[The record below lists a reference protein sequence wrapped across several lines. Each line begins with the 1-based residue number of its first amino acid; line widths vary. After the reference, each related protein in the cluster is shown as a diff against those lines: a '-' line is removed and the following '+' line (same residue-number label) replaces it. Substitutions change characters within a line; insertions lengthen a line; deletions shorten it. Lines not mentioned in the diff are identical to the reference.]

1 MLPSFMMSLKIADL
15 KHNMDETRM
24 DGQVAKKK
32 DLYDKAL
39 AILEKSEHGLESV

>member
-1 MLPSFMMSLKIADL
+1 MARRVKITDL

-32 DLYDKAL
+32 DLYEKAL
-39 AILEKSEHGLESV
+39 AILEKLAVSFENHF